1 MNRGKTWFEALA
13 ETDAREAKPAS
24 VLCADGTVGD
34 ERTRYLAVVPD
45 PEARFPR
52 AREGELGL
60 EEGWAL
66 ARHVRE
72 AVAKD
77 GDVDRRALVA
87 VVDVPGQS
95 YGYREELL
103 GLHLALA
110 SAVDA
115 YATARLVGHPV
126 VGLVVGQAISGAFL
140 AHGMQANRILALDDS
155 GVAVQVMS
163 KRSTARVTRRS
174 VEELDKI
181 AKEVPATAYDVASFA
196 RLGALHRLIEGIDA
210 AEPDAED
217 IEMVRDAI
225 AEEISSARHDSA
237 TDLSGRLASPEAR
250 RHRGA
255 SLRVRERLAE
265 EWNG

>member
-1 MNRGKTWFEALA
+1 MSRGKTWFEALA
-13 ETDAREAKPAS
+13 GAIPDGEPAS

-34 ERTRYLAVVPD
+34 ERSRFLAVVPN

-52 AREGELGL
+52 ARDGELGL

-66 ARHVRE
+66 ARRVRE
-72 AVAKD
+72 AVVED
-77 GDVDRRALVA
+77 LDDDRRALVA
-87 VVDVPGQS
+87 VVDVPGQP

-110 SAVDA
+110 AAVDA
-115 YATARLVGHPV
+115 YATARLAGHPV
-126 VGLVVGQAISGAFL
+126 VALVVGQALSGAFL
-140 AHGMQANRILALDDS
+140 AHGMQANRILALEDP

-174 VEELDKI
+174 VEDLDEI
-181 AKEVPATAYDVASFA
+181 AKEVPATAYDVTSFA
-196 RLGALHRLIEGIDA
+196 RLGALHRLIEGVN
-210 AEPDAED
+210 AEQPDAED
-217 IEMVRDAI
+217 VERVREALAEAI
-225 AEEISSARHDSA
+225 YSARHDGS

-250 RHRGA
+250 QHRDA

-265 EWNG
+265 EWSR